1 MRFASSQL
9 LEDKLDNATVVE
21 YDPRGVKVLRLA
33 NQNYLKIF
41 RLRRAWSFARW
52 LPYSKRFCK
61 NANRLAN
68 LNIPTVTIK
77 CCYTIR
83 EENLFAKFAL
93 NIPTKKNKNLFST
106 AVEYQ
111 PLIGETLKQMLQSNQ
126 LRPTHIEQLGMFIA
140 KLHKLGIHFRSLH
153 LGNIVLAPDGQMGL
167 IDIADMRIYPWS
179 LWFNTKLRSLRHL
192 TRYAKLNAEFGNHN
206 WGKFIESY
214 IKHGKLTGRQ
224 TKVLE
229 KRMKLFLSNPPH

>member
-1 MRFASSQL
+1 MRFSSSQQ

-41 RLRRAWSFARW
+41 RLRRAWSLARW
-52 LPYSKRFCK
+52 LPYSKRFCR
-61 NANRLAN
+61 NANRLTD
-68 LNIPTVTIK
+68 LNIPTVSIK
-77 CCYTIR
+77 CFYKIR
-83 EENLFAKFAL
+83 EEYLFARFTL
-93 NIPTKKNKNLFST
+93 NIPIKNKNLFCT

-111 PLIGETLKQMLQSNQ
+111 PLIGETFKQMLQSNQ
-126 LRPTHIEQLGMFIA
+126 LKPTHIEQLGMFVA

-153 LGNIVLAPDGQMGL
+153 LGNIVLTPDGQIGL

-206 WGKFIESY
+206 WERFTKSY
-214 IKHGKLTGRQ
+214 IKHAHLTDNQ
-224 TKVLE
+224 TEVLK